1 MTNPPRVA
9 GLVSLIAAVVLL
21 IAGIG
26 TWAMISTNLV
36 AQNITVA
43 KDSPMLPGDKVDGPF
58 SAYAEAQI
66 IEHHALASTDG
77 KSYADLGGEQTKVK
91 AAAKAAGIDLDSKDP
106 AVMATNQANPQ
117 YAQFKADL
125 DKWTG
130 LRTQAMNASFLRASL
145 FTSVVAYGV
154 AALVIGLGVMFGL
167 LGWALLWLSRRPA
180 GVEAHTH
187 P

>member
-1 MTNPPRVA
+1 M
-9 GLVSLIAAVVLL
+9 AA
-21 IAGIG
+21 
-26 TWAMISTNLV
+26 
-36 AQNITVA
+36 
-43 KDSPMLPGDKVDGPF
+43 
-58 SAYAEAQI
+58 
-66 IEHHALASTDG
+66 
-77 KSYADLGGEQTKVK
+77 
-91 AAAKAAGIDLDSKDP
+91 
-106 AVMATNQANPQ
+106 NQANPQ

-154 AALVIGLGVMFGL
+154 AALVIGLGVMFCL